1 MRRCTASSKA
11 TIVYGRTTPRNRTNG
26 VPVRSSVPSQPCGS
40 KFAARSQR
48 PPPKKATAILTE
60 SRTQVW
66 DWTVPTDPCVHRLYE
81 IVGVY
86 GPTIKPF
93 LTRQTHPG
101 LTELS
106 P

>member
-1 MRRCTASSKA
+1 M
-11 TIVYGRTTPRNRTNG
+11 
-26 VPVRSSVPSQPCGS
+26 
-40 KFAARSQR
+40 
-48 PPPKKATAILTE
+48 LTE